1 MRYPE
6 NAPPN
11 PDIPYGES
19 MHDMLTLSMWMSIV
33 IGIVLYAA
41 GRHGNILWMK
51 VWSIGLI
58 TCSVLYLGADRLG
71 IA

>member
-19 MHDMLTLSMWMSIV
+19 MHDMLTLSMWMSIG

-41 GRHGNILWMK
+41 GKHGKIMWMK
-51 VWSIGLI
+51 CWSLGLI
-58 TCSVLYLGADRLG
+58 ACSMLYLIGDMLD
-71 IA
+71 IP